1 MANKFLEEMD
11 RLVRARY
18 PLLYVVTWE
27 EERARK
33 YLMALA
39 EGQGKSLFEWSITD
53 GFRRLMGPKDAPRQE
68 QRTREPLAVLNEIM
82 QSDAA
87 AIYVLKDFHGYLE
100 TPEIV
105 RQLRDLAVS
114 LRRSKKTL
122 ILLSPI
128 VKLPPELEKAVTF
141 VDLPLPTYGELKD
154 LFDAAIGDSRSRRFQ
169 VNLTEA
175 DKEAMAKAAQGLTL
189 SEAESAFAH
198 AIVRDGVLDAGDIQS
213 VVSEKKQII
222 RKSGVL
228 DYYDPSE
235 SIGSVG
241 GMDLL
246 KEWLAKRV
254 KAFSEEARQYGLPQ
268 PRGILLMGVQGCGKS
283 LLAKAIAA
291 SWQLPLLRMDMSMI
305 FQGFIGS
312 SEQNMRRAL
321 GVAES
326 IAPAVLWIDEIEKG
340 LSGMESSGA
349 TDGGTTARVMGIF
362 LTWLQEKASPVFVVA
377 TANQVEGL
385 PPELLR
391 KGRFDETFFVDLP
404 RREEREEILRIHLG
418 KLKRDPRKF
427 DLAAL
432 SQATSGFSGAEM
444 EQAIVSALHD
454 GFFARRE
461 IETADILKSIK
472 ETVPLSTTMRE
483 SVESLRAWARHRA
496 RPVSTQQRMSVVE
509 KS

>member
-53 GFRRLMGPKDAPRQE
+53 GFRRLMGPKDAPRPE
-68 QRTREPLAVLNEIM
+68 QRTREPMAVLNEIM
-82 QSDAA
+82 QSDIP

-105 RQLRDLAVS
+105 RQLRDLAMS

-122 ILLSPI
+122 IILSPI

-141 VDLPLPTYGELKD
+141 VDLPLPGYSELKD

-189 SEAESAFAH
+189 NEAESAFAH

-321 GVAES
+321 SVAES
-326 IAPAVLWIDEIEKG
+326 VAPVILWIDEIEKA
-340 LSGMESSGA
+340 LSGMESSGS

-362 LTWLQEKASPVFVVA
+362 LTWLQEKSSPVFVVA
-377 TANQVEGL
+377 TANQVNGL

-404 RREEREEILRIHLG
+404 RREEREEILRIHLQ
-418 KLKRDPRKF
+418 KLRRDPRKF
-427 DLAAL
+427 DIAGL
-432 SQATSGFSGAEM
+432 SQASSGFSGAEI

-461 IETADILKSIK
+461 IVTDDILKSIQ

-483 SVESLRAWARHRA
+483 NIETLRAWARHRA
-496 RPVSTQQRMSVVE
+496 RPVSTQQRMGAVE
-509 KS
+509 QS

>member
-1 MANKFLEEMD
+1 MPNKFLEDVD
-11 RLVRARY
+11 RLIRARY

-33 YLMALA
+33 YFMALA
-39 EGQGKSLFEWSITD
+39 EGQGKSLYEWSITD

-68 QRTREPLAVLNEIM
+68 QRTREPMAVLNEIL
-82 QSDAA
+82 QSDVA

-105 RQLRDLAVS
+105 RQLRDLANA

-128 VKLPPELEKAVTF
+128 VKLPPELEKAITI
-141 VDLPLPTYGELKD
+141 VDLPLPSYDELRD
-154 LFDAAIGDSRSRRFQ
+154 LLDAAIGDSRTRRFK
-169 VNLTEA
+169 VDLTQA
-175 DKEAMAKAAQGLTL
+175 DREAMVKAAQGLTL
-189 SEAESAFAH
+189 AEAESAFAH
-198 AIVRDGVLDAGDIQS
+198 AIVSDGCLDASDVRS
-213 VVSEKKQII
+213 VAGEKRQVI

-228 DYYDPSE
+228 DYYDASE
-235 SIGSVG
+235 TIGSVG

-246 KEWLAKRV
+246 KDWLAKRV
-254 KAFSEEARQYGLPQ
+254 KAFTEEARQYGLPQ

-283 LLAKAIAA
+283 LLAKAIAS
-291 SWQLPLLRMDMSMI
+291 SWQLPLLRVDMSMI
-305 FQGFIGS
+305 FQGYIGS

-326 IAPAVLWIDEIEKG
+326 IAPTVLWIDEIEKG

-349 TDGGTTARVMGIF
+349 SDGGTTARVMGIF
-362 LTWLQEKASPVFVVA
+362 LTWLQEKTSPVFVVA
-377 TANQVEGL
+377 TANQVDGL

-404 RREEREEILRIHLG
+404 RREEREEILKIHLA
-418 KLKRDPRKF
+418 KVKRDPRRF
-427 DLAAL
+427 DIDELA
-432 SQATSGFSGAEM
+432 QASVGFSGAEI

-454 GFFARRE
+454 GFFARRD
-461 IETADILKSIK
+461 IETADILRSIK

-483 SVESLRAWARHRA
+483 NIEALRAWARHRA
-496 RPVSTQQRMSVVE
+496 RPVSSQQRAAVAEQS
-509 KS
+509 